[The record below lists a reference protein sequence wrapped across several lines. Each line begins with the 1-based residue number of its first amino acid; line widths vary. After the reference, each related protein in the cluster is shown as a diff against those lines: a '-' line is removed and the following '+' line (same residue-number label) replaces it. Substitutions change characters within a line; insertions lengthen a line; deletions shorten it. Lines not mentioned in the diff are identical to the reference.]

1 MCWPDHHYDY
11 GDANDDYDDVNVDY
25 DDVNDDNDVNDGYDD
40 VNDDYEDKKVGI
52 FWTILKQPLFR
63 KEPPSQ
69 HPVTTWNQ
77 RNYLDFPNINYSDSR
92 CMMFRI
98 SKLIGTI

>member
-40 VNDDYEDKKVGI
+40 VNDDYEDKKVGYQNI
-52 FWTILKQPLFR
+52 LDNIETTIVQKRAAITTPSDNLEEKKLFELS
-63 KEPPSQ
+63 KYKLFSM
-69 HPVTTWNQ
+69 HDVS
-77 RNYLDFPNINYSDSR
+77 YL
-92 CMMFRI
+92 
-98 SKLIGTI
+98 